1 MNEFAPKHILLVD
14 DVITTGATVEAATR
28 ALKTAGAARVDILA
42 IPPRRDPGDVC
53 CKWRFSMRSEDDPE
67 YLPIELTRKPAR

>member
-1 MNEFAPKHILLVD
+1 MIE
-14 DVITTGATVEAATR
+14 TTRMYNPNMQVE
-28 ALKTAGAARVDILA
+28 ILA

-67 YLPIELTRKPAR
+67 YVPVELTRKPGS

>member
-1 MNEFAPKHILLVD
+1 MGSNILLVD